1 MGRTIVL
8 SPDSFRQFKKLNA
21 RDRSRLREALV
32 ASLSEDDATV
42 ETQHRF
48 RLRRP
53 SEYADFEL
61 RVKDMRVFY
70 RVAGN
75 EVRVVLIGRKKGNHL
90 LIDGRRFTL

>member
-8 SPDSFRQFKKLNA
+8 SPDSFRQFRKLNA

-32 ASLSEDDATV
+32 ASLVKTTRRSRRCIV
-42 ETQHRF
+42 F
-48 RLRRP
+48 RLRSP

-61 RVKDMRVFY
+61 RVADMRLFY